1 MLERLAEDIWSVAHD
16 FKMMGIA
23 IGTRTTVVRLA
34 DGGLFLHSPGPLSP
48 ALVEAVDGLGP
59 VRAIVAPNDFHHLY
73 VEENAAAWPA
83 AELYVSAGLPTK
95 RNDLA
100 GACVLGDTPPDLWAA
115 DLEQVWM
122 RGAPRVNEVVFF
134 HPRSRTLMLTD
145 LAFNVVEPG
154 SLGLRLF
161 MTINGSAGRFAT
173 SRLMRFMHRD
183 RVAAAASAEK
193 ILAWDFDRAVVCHGE
208 VLESGAK
215 ARLEA
220 ELAWLRDY

>member
-1 MLERLAEDIWSVAHD
+1 MLERLAEEIWSVAHD

-48 ALVEAVDGLGP
+48 ALIEAIKALGP

-73 VEENAAAWPA
+73 VEENAAAWPS
-83 AELYVSAGLPTK
+83 AEVYVSAGLPTK
-95 RNDLA
+95 RKDLA
-100 GACVLGDTPPDLWAA
+100 GACALGDSAPDLWAA

-122 RGAPRVNEVVFF
+122 HGAPRVNEVVFF

-145 LAFNVVEPG
+145 LAFNVVQPG
-154 SLGLRLF
+154 SWPLRLF
-161 MTINGSAGRFAT
+161 MAINGSAGRFAT

-183 RVAAAASAEK
+183 RAAARASADE
-193 ILAWDFDRAVVCHGE
+193 ILAWDFDRVVVCHGE

-220 ELAWLRDY
+220 ELAWLQDS